1 VMLLQEE
8 WTRIADRLGLTVRVQ
23 FPIDI
28 GGRRF
33 IAPLLLEN
41 FGPRFGMVLVDSWD
55 AIADVAEKLADS
67 GFGYSCLGD
76 SNDRELTEDALP
88 GIIDMLRDWGWSGD
102 GDPPSWY
109 VDDAT

>member
-1 VMLLQEE
+1 VGTVMSLQEE
-8 WTRIADRLGLTVRVQ
+8 WTRTADRLGLTVRVQ

-28 GGRRF
+28 AGRRF
-33 IAPLLLEN
+33 IAPVLLEN
-41 FGPRFGMVLVDSWD
+41 FG
-55 AIADVAEKLADS
+55 
-67 GFGYSCLGD
+67 LGD
-76 SNDRELTEDALP
+76 SNDRELTENLA